1 MPDPVETARTR
12 LAEILQVLDRDD
24 VSLPVLIGDI
34 EGVKASLYSEMIASA
49 ATPAPAPASP
59 QPEGSE
65 LLTVQEVAAVLK
77 QTDEFVR
84 DHGENFGGSARRISA
99 RKVVFDKR
107 QFKRWLDSR
116 GDAA

>member
-1 MPDPVETARTR
+1 MSDQVEAARMR
-12 LAEILQVLDRDD
+12 LAAILQTLNQAD
-24 VSLPVLIGDI
+24 VSLPVVIGDI
-34 EGVKASLYSEMIASA
+34 EGVKAVLYSEMIASA

>member
-1 MPDPVETARTR
+1 MSDPVEAARTR
-12 LAEILQVLDRDD
+12 LAEILQTLDQGE
-24 VSLPVLIGDI
+24 VSLPIVIGAI
-34 EGVKASLYSEMIASA
+34 EGVKAVLYSAMIASA
-49 ATPAPAPASP
+49 ATPTPAPAPV
-59 QPEGSE
+59 QTEGSK